1 MEVGSSIKHIHCA
14 MIRKI
19 VFVGTNYII
28 CEGGQIP
35 NTILEEQL
43 DLWVVVEDA
52 YTDIPVAMLK
62 RAFEKAYT
70 WDSSPDNFIDILDQL
85 IQDFKESSLP

>member
-1 MEVGSSIKHIHCA
+1 MV
-14 MIRKI
+14 RKI

-28 CEGGQIP
+28 CEGGQLP

-43 DLWVVVEDA
+43 DLWVKVEDA

-62 RAFEKAYT
+62 RAFSKT
-70 WDSSPDNFIDILDQL
+70 WNSSPDAFIDKLDEL